1 MAAGDLYGF
10 FGMLVEAQTAGVPCP
25 FKFSLTRETLEKLVR
40 GDLDANSDIE
50 EIAEPLDD
58 VTSGGKVVVTKKM
71 RRKPRLE
78 VIDFSPIMPGTT
90 NITSAED
97 ESEGEGA
104 GEEDDEVSDE
114 DAEDAEG
121 EVIINVG
128 ADDCETAVG
137 RAVTR
142 TKGREGAQ
150 KAGTGVAAKKG
161 KVAAAK
167 KGKAAAA
174 KKGKTTAEGKAAAAT
189 KGKATATKKKTVKN
203 TPDNGGQP
211 ATKKRRVELPADE
224 HMTKKRKGNSGDV
237 VAMGRA
243 STR

>member
-1 MAAGDLYGF
+1 
-10 FGMLVEAQTAGVPCP
+10 
-25 FKFSLTRETLEKLVR
+25 
-40 GDLDANSDIE
+40 
-50 EIAEPLDD
+50 
-58 VTSGGKVVVTKKM
+58 
-71 RRKPRLE
+71 
-78 VIDFSPIMPGTT
+78 
-90 NITSAED
+90 
-97 ESEGEGA
+97 
-104 GEEDDEVSDE
+104 
-114 DAEDAEG
+114 
-121 EVIINVG
+121 
-128 ADDCETAVG
+128 VG

-142 TKGREGAQ
+142 TKGREGGAQ

-174 KKGKTTAEGKAAAAT
+174 KKGKTTAEGKAAAVT